1 MCKIL
6 VNTISRLIRQFCRTI
21 RMKWNWLPKINND
34 EFQIALFSS
43 RNFWRGLESRSVVG
57 SIYLSYIRT
66 FSIMWMSA
74 VHVRCS
80 MCYHFKQIHTST
92 NFYCQWI
99 ESQSS
104 ISMGLTSWSFA
115 PHFPPLFFLNGIRW
129 RIEFVSC
136 ISLIWALS
144 HLDWISVN
152 CNCFFIWMILPRSE
166 LSAQCEIISRH

>member
-1 MCKIL
+1 MDRIRCARFWWIL
-6 VNTISRLIRQFCRTI
+6 YRDGFVNFLEPFEWNEIGWKNKQRWISNCAFLIDNF
-21 RMKWNWLPKINND
+21 
-34 EFQIALFSS
+34 FSCG
-43 RNFWRGLESRSVVG
+43 FESRSVVG

-74 VHVRCS
+74 MHVHCS
-80 MCYHFKQIHTST
+80 MRYHFKLIHTST

-104 ISMGLTSWSFA
+104 ISMGLTSWIFS
-115 PHFPPLFFLNGIRW
+115 PLFLNGIRW

-136 ISLIWALS
+136 ISPIWALS

-152 CNCFFIWMILPRSE
+152 CNCFFIWMIHSQDPNLVPNVK
-166 LSAQCEIISRH
+166 